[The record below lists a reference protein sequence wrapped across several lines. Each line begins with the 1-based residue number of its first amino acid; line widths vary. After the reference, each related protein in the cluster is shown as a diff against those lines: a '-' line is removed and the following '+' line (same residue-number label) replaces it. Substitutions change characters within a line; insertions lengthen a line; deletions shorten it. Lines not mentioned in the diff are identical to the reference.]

1 MIVVRRDEEQIR
13 GRPAGPQTVA
23 SASARPSRKTAM
35 RRPVIGPWIAMAAA
49 LILMI
54 SPVICQAALETVVVE
69 IESQPLADLLKTVAE
84 LFDLQIL
91 FFPEDVEGIQAP
103 ALRGE
108 YTANQAFTIL
118 LEHSALEHRFTG
130 EDSVVI
136 SRRHVADPQ
145 PGTAREEPREA
156 DAGPEDDRALPY
168 GSTAIR
174 GLEPD
179 GGGKC
184 APPHQPGEN
193 GSAVVKDG
201 RGVFIGEFVVTAQ
214 KREQELQDVP
224 FSILAFDAA
233 TLDDTNIRDL
243 SELITFVPGASED
256 ISYGAGQRS
265 FQLRGIAT
273 GAGDPTVGYYI
284 DDTAFF
290 GVGQGLAPIAL
301 TFDIDRIEVLQGPQ
315 GTLYG
320 NGSMGGTIRFI
331 TKSPDLSR
339 FEAKLRA
346 QLSTTE
352 GGDPGSSVDA
362 VANVPIVP
370 GTLGLRLVASTE
382 RIGGYAE
389 IPRAALEDT
398 NPADLTHARASLL
411 WAPTERIVLRFQ
423 YAHSSAKQDGSLLL
437 SSRDPPISIQAP
449 GDYLNWEYDL
459 FYGTLEYAFDFATL
473 ISTTSSIDGTWDL
486 LYNLPSSLAPDGILE
501 FAYQTPTST
510 VNNETRLVSRTDRRW
525 QWMVGVFYSDSEV
538 KRRTETNTPDS
549 IPSSESLVTARS
561 VSLFGE
567 FSWQLMDGKLV
578 PLVGLRA
585 FEDERA
591 ATSTSLEVG
600 LGPFTFHDTAPRF
613 GLSYLP
619 TAGSNYYFNVAK
631 GFRSGSFNTPG
642 VCEVLH
648 AQEGGLPC
656 ELTVPSDE
664 LWSYEVGV
672 KRVMASGQL
681 FVEGALYYQ
690 DWRGNRQSVAYSGIG
705 AAYQVGD
712 AAIPGIDVG
721 LSYTPESARGLTVQ
735 ANANWNDAH
744 FIRLDPAISA
754 VTGVEPG
761 DRLPAVPE
769 WTASVTAN
777 YQWSLT
783 PGWIGKASVGYSHLD
798 AQPGQFGS
806 SAVGDNRN
814 LLRAHLGWSKGSFG
828 VSLFA
833 KNLLNEAG
841 AISVE
846 TPVDGLPIST
856 RDYPRQV
863 GLEITYGF

>member
-1 MIVVRRDEEQIR
+1 MKVMLREEEQAR
-13 GRPAGPQTVA
+13 VRPAGPQTM
-23 SASARPSRKTAM
+23 SRASARPSGETEM
-35 RRPVIGPWIAMAAA
+35 RRPATGPWIAVVAA
-49 LILMI
+49 LILI
-54 SPVICQAALETVVVE
+54 SPVTGQAALETVVVE
-69 IESQPLADLLKTVAE
+69 IDSQPLADSLKTVAE

-103 ALRGE
+103 PLHGK
-108 YTANQAFTIL
+108 YTADQAFTIL
-118 LEHSALEHRFTG
+118 LEHSTLAHRFTDD
-130 EDSVVI
+130 DSVVI
-136 SRRHVADPQ
+136 TRSKDTDATRGTDRRDSH
-145 PGTAREEPREA
+145 EA
-156 DAGPEDDRALPY
+156 DATSETDRALPY
-168 GSTAIR
+168 GSTTTR
-174 GLEPD
+174 GHETD
-179 GGGKC
+179 GGDKGTQSHE
-184 APPHQPGEN
+184 AEEN
-193 GSAVVKDG
+193 GSEVEQDD
-201 RGVFIGEFVVTAQ
+201 RGVFIGEVVVTAQ

-224 FSILAFDAA
+224 FSIQAFEAG

-256 ISYGAGQRS
+256 ISYGAGQRT

-301 TFDIDRIEVLQGPQ
+301 TFDIDRIEVLRGPQ

-320 NGSMGGTIRFI
+320 NGSMGGTLRYI
-331 TKSPDLSR
+331 TKAPDLSR
-339 FEAKLRA
+339 FEGKLRA
-346 QLSTTE
+346 DLSTTE
-352 GGDPGSSVDA
+352 GGDPGGSADA
-362 VANVPIVP
+362 VVNVPLVP
-370 GTLGLRLVASTE
+370 GTVGLRLVASTE
-382 RIGGYAE
+382 RVGGYAE
-389 IPRAALEDT
+389 IPSAAVENS
-398 NPADLTHARASLL
+398 NPADLTHARAILL

-449 GDYLNWEYDL
+449 GDYLDWEYDL

-473 ISTTSSIDGTWDL
+473 ISTTSSIDGNWDL
-486 LYNLPSSLAPDGILE
+486 LYKFPSSLAPDGILE
-501 FAYQTPTST
+501 FAYETPTST
-510 VNNETRLVSRTDRRW
+510 VNNETRLVSRDDKPW

-549 IPSSESLVTARS
+549 IPSSESLVTAES

-567 FSWQLMDGKLV
+567 FSWQLLEGKLV

-600 LGPFTFHDTAPRF
+600 LGPYTFHDTAPRF

-619 TAGSNYYFNVAK
+619 TADSNYYLNVAK

-642 VCEVLH
+642 VCEVL
-648 AQEGGLPC
+648 ASQEGGLPC

-672 KRVMASGQL
+672 KRVLVSGQL

-690 DWRGNRQSVAYSGIG
+690 DWRGNRQSVSYSGIG

-712 AAIPGIDVG
+712 AAVPGIDIG
-721 LSYTPESARGLTVQ
+721 LSYTPGSARGLTVQ

-744 FIRLDPAISA
+744 FTRLDPAISA
-754 VTGVEPG
+754 ATGVEAG

-769 WTASVTAN
+769 WTASFMAR
-777 YQWSLT
+777 YQWSL
-783 PGWIGKASVGYSHLD
+783 PSGWMGTASVGYSHLD

-806 SAVGDNRN
+806 SAVGDSRD
-814 LLRAHLGWSKGSFG
+814 LLRAHLGCSKGSFG
-828 VSLFA
+828 INLFA
-833 KNLLNEAG
+833 KNLMNEAG

-863 GLEITYGF
+863 GLEISYGF